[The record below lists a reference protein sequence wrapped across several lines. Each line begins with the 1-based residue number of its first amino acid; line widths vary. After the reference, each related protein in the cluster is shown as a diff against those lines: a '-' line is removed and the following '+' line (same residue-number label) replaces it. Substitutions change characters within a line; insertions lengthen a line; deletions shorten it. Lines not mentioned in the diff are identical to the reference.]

1 MHGVTGAPA
10 GAPVTAVTELKE
22 LFPTEYLG
30 RDEQLI
36 MSRKPKLTAFL
47 FPPAALMVIVGI
59 VLTVI
64 GYAALLSL
72 LTPGASSLSGGFLDV
87 FLFFLLPFIGW
98 ILVLVGTYRWR
109 VVTGVGFAAIFLLL
123 QIIVYPLVAYY
134 LFLPSVING
143 GSFVT
148 LIEEELALIVVL
160 YLLVGVIIPMPIAYM
175 AWKKTFYGI
184 TNKRTLKVF
193 GIINKNSRDAPHD
206 KMQDVTMSQPLFGR
220 LFGWGDI
227 TFATAASAGGSGSG
241 WRREREGLGIF
252 WYGIANPV
260 NTRTEVHEIVEAAKQ
275 ALKVQ
280 EFQQMAQVFR
290 STGQPMPGVVPG
302 VPATSPGD
310 TRFCSACGTPNS
322 AAAQFCS
329 KCGATMPK

>member
-36 MSRKPKLTAFL
+36 MSRKPKLSAFL

-160 YLLVGVIIPMPIAYM
+160 
-175 AWKKTFYGI
+175 
-184 TNKRTLKVF
+184 
-193 GIINKNSRDAPHD
+193 
-206 KMQDVTMSQPLFGR
+206 
-220 LFGWGDI
+220 
-227 TFATAASAGGSGSG
+227 
-241 WRREREGLGIF
+241 
-252 WYGIANPV
+252 
-260 NTRTEVHEIVEAAKQ
+260 
-275 ALKVQ
+275 
-280 EFQQMAQVFR
+280 
-290 STGQPMPGVVPG
+290 
-302 VPATSPGD
+302 
-310 TRFCSACGTPNS
+310 
-322 AAAQFCS
+322 
-329 KCGATMPK
+329 